1 MRYLITGA
9 EEPFISS
16 DSPLRILIL
25 PQYCA
30 VSNIYIYTAGV
41 TPASYIEI
49 SFILS
54 LIYN

>member
-25 PQYCA
+25 PQFCA
-30 VSNIYIYTAGV
+30 LINIYNSVV
-41 TPASYIEI
+41 TPFLLYRDKFHFE
-49 SFILS
+49 FDL
-54 LIYN
+54 

>member
-30 VSNIYIYTAGV
+30 VSYIYIYTAGV
-41 TPASYIEI
+41 TPCLLYRDKFHFE
-49 SFILS
+49 FDL
-54 LIYN
+54 